1 MDVTFFEAQ
10 SFNNTPLH
18 GTMVMKSRYMNRK
31 RMAWFLIKKLELINS
46 SVLMKPNVLIDSNTL
61 HL

>member
-18 GTMVMKSRYMNRK
+18 GTMVMKSRYMNQK

-46 SVLMKPNVLIDSNTL
+46 SVLIDSNTL

>member
-1 MDVTFFEAQ
+1 
-10 SFNNTPLH
+10 
-18 GTMVMKSRYMNRK
+18 MVSN
-31 RMAWFLIKKLELINS
+31 KKLELINS